1 MSNTEY
7 TDKPII
13 NEDYIFATW
22 MATTQDLK
30 NATQVLRTISLI
42 KGRFSIYFAS
52 TTKIII
58 SSKDVSKRGNN

>member
-1 MSNTEY
+1 
-7 TDKPII
+7 
-13 NEDYIFATW
+13 

-42 KGRFSIYFAS
+42 KGRLSIYFAS

-58 SSKDVSKRGNN
+58 SSKDVFKRGNN